1 MTPAALSRALTELV
15 AKECKCSAAWTQ
27 HAGEVTEHEMYKI
40 RAGAE
45 KLLREEHTEAV
56 DRGIAAR
63 RRIERGILPD
73 IGRDA

>member
-27 HAGEVTEHEMYKI
+27 HPGEVTEQEMYKI

-45 KLLREEHTEAV
+45 ILLRAEHTEAV

-63 RRIERGILPD
+63 RRVERGILPD
-73 IGRDA
+73 IGRGA